1 MAVHNAQLNSM
12 THLFCYGLGYSA
24 AYLADDLI
32 ARGWHVAGTSTR
44 AIGSARLQARGFDG
58 LVFDGRTHTPEVA
71 EALQSAT
78 HILLSIPPDAGG
90 DPALRVFG
98 EDIASAPNIGWIGYL
113 STVGVYGDANGGWV
127 DEDTPAQPLSDRGQ
141 RRLAAETAW
150 RAFGKRT
157 GKAVMVFRL
166 PGIYGPGRS
175 TLDDLR
181 GGEARRIIKPEQVFN
196 RIHVADIAASI
207 AAGIAAPRADRV
219 YNVTDD
225 EPGPPQDVVAF
236 GAELLGMPVP
246 PGLDFATTE
255 LTPMARSFYSESKR
269 VSNAR
274 LHQELGVKL
283 KYPTYREGLR
293 GIYDA
298 GG

>member
-1 MAVHNAQLNSM
+1 M
-12 THLFCYGLGYSA
+12 THLFCFGLGYSA
-24 AYLADDLI
+24 AYLAHDL
-32 ARGWHVAGTSTR
+32 ANRGWHVAGTSTR

-58 LVFDGRTHTPEVA
+58 LVFDGRTHSPEVA
-71 EALQSAT
+71 EALQTAT
-78 HILLSIPPDAGG
+78 HVLLSIPPDANG
-90 DPALRVFG
+90 DPALRVFAD
-98 EDIASAPNIGWIGYL
+98 EIADSPDVNWIGYL

-127 DEDTPAQPLSDRGQ
+127 DEDTPAQPISERGQ
-141 RRLAAETAW
+141 RRLLAETAW
-150 RAFGKRT
+150 RNFGKRT

-175 TLDDLR
+175 ALDDLR
-181 GGEARRIIKPEQVFN
+181 AGEARRIVKPGQVFN
-196 RIHVADIAASI
+196 RIHVEDIATSL
-207 AAGIAAPRADRV
+207 AAGINQPQADRV

-236 GAELLGMPVP
+236 GASLLGLP
-246 PGLDFATTE
+246 PPPDLDFATAD

-274 LHQELGVKL
+274 LKHELGVTL
-283 KYPTYREGLR
+283 KYPTYRDGLR
-293 GIYDA
+293 AILDA